1 MVSQSEFN
9 HFPRCISTEPGLT
22 AVHCSA
28 GVGRT
33 GTFIAL
39 WNLLDEAAARGGV
52 DVADA
57 VRRMREFRFK
67 MVQTADQY
75 VFIYRTLAIA
85 LRPELRPMDFP
96 RLRGCDAQKFAAE
109 LFPTLGALTGG
120 GDFRRPTKASTSPQN
135 VAKNRFTGGP
145 HFHDDA
151 RGKTDRA
158 TDRRTGRR
166 TNLLIEPLPH
176 N

>member
-1 MVSQSEFN
+1 M
-9 HFPRCISTEPGLT
+9 T

-39 WNLLDEAAARGGV
+39 WNLLDEAAARGGI

-75 VFIYRTLAIA
+75 VFIYRTLALA
-85 LRPELRPMDFP
+85 LRPELSPMDFP
-96 RLRGCDAQKFAAE
+96 RLGGSDARKLAAE
-109 LFPTLGALTGG
+109 LFPTLRALSAG
-120 GDFRRPTKASTSPQN
+120 GDFRRPTDVSRAKEN
-135 VAKNRFTGGP
+135 VAKNRFSGGP

-151 RGKTDRA
+151 RGGEYPND
-158 TDRRTGRR
+158 
-166 TNLLIEPLPH
+166 
-176 N
+176 